1 MSQNF
6 WWVLKPNL
14 SRFVAES
21 FETCRRGLGCSRTAF
36 LVVCEDRFLVV
47 PVNRFLV
54 VPVSG
59 FLVVPEGRFLVVPA
73 QLPASLES

>member
-21 FETCRRGLGCSRTAF
+21 FETCRRVLGRSRTAF
-36 LVVCEDRFLVV
+36 LVVCED
-47 PVNRFLV
+47 RFLV